1 MKMNPQKNYRKPL
14 YAIGAAALIA
24 ATSLTGCGGDK
35 KSASRRSGPTWP
47 TQATEPIL
55 DGDVVIMGEADI
67 YDDDDYEPLPEPE
80 QKDYQDIEDN
90 LEIEGGVALYD
101 AE

>member
-35 KSASRRSGPTWP
+35 KSVSRRSDPTWP